1 MSCAYFER
9 KLRNAGVPIIGR
21 VVNDTFH
28 IDLRTVLEE
37 EDQII
42 YDEIKNIFE

>member
-9 KLRNAGVPIIGR
+9 KLRSVEVPVIGR

-28 IDLRTVLEE
+28 IDLRTVLDG

-42 YDEIKNIFE
+42 YDEIKNILE